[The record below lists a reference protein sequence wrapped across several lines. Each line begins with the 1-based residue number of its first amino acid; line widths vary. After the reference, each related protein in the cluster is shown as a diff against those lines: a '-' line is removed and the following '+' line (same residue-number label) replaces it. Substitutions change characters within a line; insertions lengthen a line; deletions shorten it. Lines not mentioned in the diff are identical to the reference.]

1 MMPFKRPI
9 FMVSSLIKTLFKGK
23 YPGKTFLLIGLTLI
37 LPIILMAVFAPFISP
52 YDPTKSVA
60 DPLRPPN
67 NLHPFGTDNLGRDIL
82 SRVIWGSRVVLAV
95 VLLSTALS
103 AAVGVPLGLLSGY
116 IGGKVDRVLAMIMDS
131 MYAFPGL
138 ILAIA
143 LASVLGPSIIN
154 AAVAIA
160 VVYIPIYFRMT
171 RGPTLQIKEQ
181 AYVESAYAAG
191 ASPLRIMFK
200 HILPNVVPTLS
211 VVLTLNMAD
220 AILTEAGL
228 SFLGFVV
235 VPPTPDWGF
244 DLRAGQPFL
253 PAGYWWP
260 ITFPGFFILLLSLGF
275 GLIGEGL
282 NDMLAGKEI

>member
-1 MMPFKRPI
+1 MNALRRA
-9 FMVSSLIKTLFKGK
+9 VNLVLWVLTGK
-23 YPGKTFLLIGLTLI
+23 YLGKAFIVSGLI
-37 LPIILMAVFAPFISP
+37 LVIPIVFMAILAPIISP
-52 YDPTKSVA
+52 YDPTAMVGPS
-60 DPLRPPN
+60 LHPPCSKY
-67 NLHPFGTDNLGRDIL
+67 PFGTDNLGRDIL
-82 SRVIWGSRVVLAV
+82 SRIIWGTRVVLLV
-95 VLLSTALS
+95 VLASTAL
-103 AAVGVPLGLLSGY
+103 AASIGIPLGLFSGFV
-116 IGGKVDRVLAMIMDS
+116 GGKLDRVLSMIMDS

-154 AAVAIA
+154 AALAIA

-171 RGPTLQIKEQ
+171 RGPTLQIKENIYIE
-181 AYVESAYAAG
+181 AARAAG
-191 ASPLRIMFK
+191 SPAKWIMFK

-244 DLRAGQPFL
+244 DLRAGQPYL

-260 ITFPGFFILLLSLGF
+260 ITFPGIFILLLSLGF

-282 NDMLAGKEI
+282 NDMLATKEM

>member
-1 MMPFKRPI
+1 MSRGRASKITSYITWVFTGRYMGKAFI
-9 FMVSSLIKTLFKGK
+9 VSG
-23 YPGKTFLLIGLTLI
+23 LLLI
-37 LPIILMAVFAPFISP
+37 LPIVFMAMLAPLISP
-52 YDPTKSVA
+52 YDPTAMVGQ
-60 DPLRPPN
+60 PLSPPCPRF
-67 NLHPFGTDNLGRDIL
+67 PFGSDNLGRDIL
-82 SRVIWGSRVVLAV
+82 SRVIWGSRVVLLV
-95 VLLSTALS
+95 VLTSTAL
-103 AAVGVPLGLLSGY
+103 AASIGIPLGLLSGY
-116 IGGKVDRVLAMIMDS
+116 IGGKIDRVLSMIMDS

-154 AAVAIA
+154 AALAIA

-171 RGPTLQIKEQ
+171 RGPTLQIKENIYIE
-181 AYVESAYAAG
+181 AARAAG
-191 ASPLRIMFK
+191 SPAKWIMFK

-244 DLRAGQPFL
+244 DLRAGQPYL

-260 ITFPGFFILLLSLGF
+260 ITFPGLFILLLSLGF

-282 NDMLAGKEI
+282 NDMLATKEL